1 MTRSIFDSTSGNAER
16 SGTRFTP
23 PDAIDSSLLPEKFTN
38 PPSSSATGTVDF
50 QPAAEKPSIEV
61 STEENGKLVIVH
73 IGGKL
78 HTEDYKRF
86 VPAVEKSI
94 QEHGKVRM
102 LIQMHNFHG
111 WDAGA
116 LWQDIKFDARHF
128 NQIER
133 LALVGETT
141 WEKWMATFC
150 RPFTTATIRYFSP
163 NQLTEARA
171 WVMGT

>member
-1 MTRSIFDSTSGNAER
+1 MTCSSFDSTGEHSE
-16 SGTRFTP
+16 
-23 PDAIDSSLLPEKFTN
+23 
-38 PPSSSATGTVDF
+38 ATGTVDF
-50 QPAAEKPSIEV
+50 HPADEQPSIAV
-61 STEENGKLVIVH
+61 STEENGKLVVVH

-78 HTEDYKRF
+78 HTADYKLF
-86 VPAVEKSI
+86 VPTVEKSI
-94 QEHGKVRM
+94 HEHGKVRM
-102 LIQMHNFHG
+102 LVQMHNFHG

-150 RPFTTATIRYFSP
+150 APFTSATIRYFSP

-171 WVMGT
+171 WVTAK